1 MFGDCRHISVQRV
14 HHKVRSLWCKLL
26 LWFGATIGTT
36 ALSTAALYTQTHT
49 TNPSFFSFP
58 TVCSQGKLS
67 YPGVRCPGYSKINT
81 VHAWAFRHTVQSAN
95 RQKLG
100 FVYAG
105 SFVAVI
111 LGQSGLSSLHTERLF
126 SLTELWSILVKRF
139 EIPLAA
145 LLLLLGLYLWLPL
158 ALIGDVYSN
167 LLQARC

>member
-1 MFGDCRHISVQRV
+1 MLG
-14 HHKVRSLWCKLL
+14 
-26 LWFGATIGTT
+26 
-36 ALSTAALYTQTHT
+36 
-49 TNPSFFSFP
+49 PSD
-58 TVCSQGKLS
+58 T
-67 YPGVRCPGYSKINT
+67 
-81 VHAWAFRHTVQSAN
+81 SAN

>member
-14 HHKVRSLWCKLL
+14 HHKVRSLWCNLL

-67 YPGVRCPGYSKINT
+67 YPGVRCHGYSKI
-81 VHAWAFRHTVQSAN
+81 RHTVQSAN

-139 EIPLAA
+139 
-145 LLLLLGLYLWLPL
+145 
-158 ALIGDVYSN
+158 
-167 LLQARC
+167 